1 MPMESYNRNT
11 ENQNKSN
18 SEFSQPQQ
26 QELATEYVYMEQPKS
41 RKLGFGWILTFI
53 IIAILVVAAMKNPSA
68 SETKTLIKDTLIEKI
83 NERMGAEIMNGDN
96 DGATQF
102 GAFLGMTL
110 APYLLDYFT
119 NIHVNNYVIFSTF
132 DCTAKIGE
140 EMKSIVSG
148 IVVFGKAIPLKSDLN
163 KDTLESK

>member
-1 MPMESYNRNT
+1 MESYNPNT
-11 ENQNKSN
+11 EAQNERN
-18 SEFSQPQQ
+18 NEFPQPQQ
-26 QELATEYVYMEQPKS
+26 QEFATEYVYMKHPKS
-41 RKLGFGWILTFI
+41 HTLGFGWIITFI
-53 IIAILVVAAMKNPSA
+53 IIAFFVVAAIKNPSA

-83 NERMGAEIMNGDN
+83 NERMGAEIRNGDN

-132 DCTAKIGE
+132 DCTAKFGE
-140 EMKSIVSG
+140 EMQSIVSG
-148 IVVFGKAIPLKSDLN
+148 IVVFGKVVPLKSDLN